1 MGFMIFK
8 NRIEA
13 GKQLAEFLTPIKDQD
28 LVILGLPR
36 GGVPVAYEVAK
47 RLKKPLDVLI
57 VRKLGVPWQPE
68 LAFGAIGEGEVLY
81 LNDLVINDLA
91 IAKKDQEEVIAEQKS
106 EILKRQIRF
115 RGERGPLDIKEKV
128 VVIVDDGIAT
138 GATAMA
144 ACKVAATLG
153 ASQVIIAAP
162 VATQESVAKLIEVTT
177 ANYILETPSDFYAV
191 GQWYEDFSTVTDE
204 EVINILDRYRREY
217 GN

>member
-1 MGFMIFK
+1 MIFK

-115 RGERGPLDIKEKV
+115 RGERGPLDIKAKLA
-128 VVIVDDGIAT
+128 VIVDDGIAT

>member
-1 MGFMIFK
+1 MIFK
-8 NRIEA
+8 NRTEA
-13 GKQLAEFLTPIKDQD
+13 GKQLAKSLTPIKDQD

-47 RLKKPLDVLI
+47 RMKKPLDVLI

-81 LNDLVINDLA
+81 LNDSVIKDLA
-91 IAKKDQEEVIAEQKS
+91 ISKKDQEEVIAVQRS

-115 RGERGPLDIKEKV
+115 RGEGGPLDIKEKV
-128 VVIVDDGIAT
+128 AVIVDDGIAT

-144 ACKVAATLG
+144 ACEVAARLG

-162 VATQESVAKLIEVTT
+162 VATQESIAKLSEVTT

-204 EVINILDRYRREY
+204 EVISILDRYRREY